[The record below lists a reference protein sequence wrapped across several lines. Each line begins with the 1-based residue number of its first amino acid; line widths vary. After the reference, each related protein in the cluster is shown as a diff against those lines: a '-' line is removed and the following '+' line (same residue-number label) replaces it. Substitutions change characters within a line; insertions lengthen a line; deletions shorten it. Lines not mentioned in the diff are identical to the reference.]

1 MPREHARFPCRPVA
15 LRRAMA
21 AEGPFGETI
30 KLVDSAVDQD

>member
-1 MPREHARFPCRPVA
+1 MNMRDYRVVPVA